1 MKRAICVLCAGIVLL
16 AGLPAFAQTQPAQ
29 PQSAQPQSSAAQGY
43 PKEAY
48 VKNIT
53 LIRIFVH
60 PLGYKLTYWNS
71 KMQIGEMYIPIGWF
85 NKGVTSQ
92 AEITY
97 GPTSD
102 RPYVAISWVDGKFER
117 VTINANS
124 DMLGPTWGTI
134 SPAVDLTAQFNVQEP
149 PREF

>member
-16 AGLPAFAQTQPAQ
+16 TGLPAFAQTQAAQ
-29 PQSAQPQSSAAQGY
+29 PQSAQGQGY

-48 VKNIT
+48 VKNIP
-53 LIRIFVH
+53 LIRVYVH
-60 PLGYKLTYWNS
+60 PLGYRLAYLKSNF
-71 KMQIGEMYIPIGWF
+71 QIGEIYVPISWF
-85 NKGVTSQ
+85 NLGVMSK

-102 RPYVAISWVDGKFER
+102 RPYVSISWVDGKFER
-117 VTINANS
+117 ITINANS
-124 DMLGPTWGTI
+124 YMAGPTWGTLG
-134 SPAVDLTAQFNVQEP
+134 PAVDLTAQFNVQEP